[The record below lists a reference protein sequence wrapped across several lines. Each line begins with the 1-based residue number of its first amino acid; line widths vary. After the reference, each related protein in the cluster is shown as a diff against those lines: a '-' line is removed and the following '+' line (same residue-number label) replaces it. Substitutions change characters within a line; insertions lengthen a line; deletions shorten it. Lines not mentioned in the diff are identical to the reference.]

1 MSPHTIFTI
10 CTVVTACVFIA
21 TGALKGFILRMSM
34 LRSALETLSVG
45 GLAAVIAYVVENVL
59 GGLLLYNFLRLNTD

>member
-1 MSPHTIFTI
+1 
-10 CTVVTACVFIA
+10 
-21 TGALKGFILRMSM
+21 MSM